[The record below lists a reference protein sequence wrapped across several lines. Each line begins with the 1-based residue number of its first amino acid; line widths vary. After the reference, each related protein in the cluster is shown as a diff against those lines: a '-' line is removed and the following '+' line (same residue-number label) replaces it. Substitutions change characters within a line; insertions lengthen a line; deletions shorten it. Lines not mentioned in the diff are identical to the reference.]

1 MREQAPPAALA
12 LMAMTLALLPSGASA
27 QSVTFD
33 EALALGERSPR
44 VEAPRRELEARRT
57 GDDGIGGTAQTSSL
71 TFMPGAVIAPD
82 QDQGFES
89 QLSFTQGWNLSD
101 LGGVRRRAAG
111 AEREVLAAEVRAD
124 ALRVRLEAARR
135 WIDLATLQ
143 AVEEIHLEH
152 RAVAMARVERAE
164 RALAVGVGGAAELAE
179 ARAEQADLEQH
190 RLDLEGDRFVASTQL
205 AMAMGRS
212 PSDRLRARGALPS
225 PTLPSGPEIRARAHE
240 IDALPDVAVRRLAAS
255 AAREREI
262 EASAQYAPVLQV
274 GAQLERSSTDA
285 WVLYGIVGLTF
296 NAFGQD
302 RRSSSEAHAAAERQD
317 AEIEVTRVRAAGEL
331 EDAIHEVE
339 HSRRQLRALEERL
352 VPALT
357 DLLARRE
364 RAVQAGEETIFGVLD
379 ARRRLLVA
387 HEEATRA
394 RGARAWAEVRLWM
407 LLAEIA
413 RGTDG

>member
-1 MREQAPPAALA
+1 MPAVALLA
-12 LMAMTLALLPSGASA
+12 AALLPTPASA
-27 QSVTFD
+27 QHVSFD
-33 EALALGERSPR
+33 EALAVGERSPT
-44 VEAPRRELEARRT
+44 VEAPRRELEARRA
-57 GDDGIGGTAQTSSL
+57 GDDGIGGTATSSNL
-71 TFMPGAVIAPD
+71 TFMPGAVVAPD

-101 LGGVRRRAAG
+101 LGGTRRRAAA
-111 AEREVLAAEVRAD
+111 AEREVLSAEVRAD

-152 RAVAMARVERAE
+152 RTVALARVERAE
-164 RALAVGVGGAAELAE
+164 RALAAGVGGAAELAE

-190 RLDLEGDRFVASTQL
+190 RLDLEGDRFLASVQL
-205 AMAMGRS
+205 AVAMGRH
-212 PSDRLRARGALPS
+212 PSERLRATGALPA
-225 PTLPSGPEIRARAHE
+225 PTLPSASEIRARARE

-262 EASAQYAPVLQV
+262 EASAQYAPVLSV
-274 GAQLERSSTDA
+274 GAQLERSAAGA
-285 WVLYGIVGLTF
+285 WVLYGIVGMTF

-302 RRSSSEAHAAAERQD
+302 RRPTSVAHASAERQE
-317 AEIEVTRVRAAGEL
+317 AEIVVTRVRVAGEV

-339 HSRRQLRALEERL
+339 HTRRQLRALEETL

-357 DLLARRE
+357 DLRQRRE
-364 RAVQAGEETIFGVLD
+364 RALTAGEETIFAVLD

-387 HEEATRA
+387 REEATRA
-394 RGARAWAEVRLWM
+394 RGARAWAEVRLWL

-413 RGTDG
+413 RGVDA